1 MKRAKHKMKNG
12 KMMSGKEMKSM
23 MSGKQIKK
31 KKKRGYDFKA
41 AEKKLGVVY

>member
-1 MKRAKHKMKNG
+1 MKHAKHKMKNG
-12 KMMSGKEMKSM
+12 KMMSDKEMKSM
-23 MSGKQIKK
+23 MSGKQIK

>member
-1 MKRAKHKMKNG
+1 MKHNEHKMPKNKK
-12 KMMSGKEMKSM
+12 KMMSDKKMKSM
-23 MSGKQIKK
+23 M